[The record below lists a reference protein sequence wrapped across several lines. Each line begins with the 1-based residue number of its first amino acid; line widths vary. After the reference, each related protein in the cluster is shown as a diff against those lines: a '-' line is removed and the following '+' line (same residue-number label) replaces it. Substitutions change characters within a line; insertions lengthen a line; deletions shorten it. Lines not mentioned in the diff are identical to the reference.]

1 MNLEG
6 LRRVVPMEYTESYA
20 TATSQGYPMRQDPNT
35 IALGESTTIITIPYS
50 DNDPLSYIINESPSV
65 HTPVLPPSYMS
76 VKPTPSRDLHPG
88 LHRRLNLLCP
98 LTKSNQ
104 LGNPCSIHYT
114 CNTLVVV
121 CYVHVVYKWL
131 IARLAFQ
138 I

>member
-76 VKPTPSRDLHPG
+76 VKPTPPVTFTQAFTD
-88 LHRRLNLLCP
+88 LLCP
-98 LTKSNQ
+98 LTKSTNWE
-104 LGNPCSIHYT
+104 
-114 CNTLVVV
+114 TLVL
-121 CYVHVVYKWL
+121 YTTHVIPLWL
-131 IARLAFQ
+131 CVMYM
-138 I
+138 